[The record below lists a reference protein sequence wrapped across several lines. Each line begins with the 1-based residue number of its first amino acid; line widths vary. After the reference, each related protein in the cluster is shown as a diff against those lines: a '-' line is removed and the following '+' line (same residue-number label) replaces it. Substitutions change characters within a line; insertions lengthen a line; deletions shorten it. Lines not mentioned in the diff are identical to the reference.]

1 MILLHEMFNNTGVAF
16 MQYGGKGLVI
26 NISERFVI
34 ILLYCVP
41 EIVMVFVSI
50 FGGRGF

>member
-1 MILLHEMFNNTGVAF
+1 
-16 MQYGGKGLVI
+16 
-26 NISERFVI
+26 VI

>member
-1 MILLHEMFNNTGVAF
+1 MFNNTDVAF

-26 NISERFVI
+26 NISERSLMM
-34 ILLYCVP
+34 LLYCVS
-41 EIVMVFVSI
+41 EIVVVLVSI